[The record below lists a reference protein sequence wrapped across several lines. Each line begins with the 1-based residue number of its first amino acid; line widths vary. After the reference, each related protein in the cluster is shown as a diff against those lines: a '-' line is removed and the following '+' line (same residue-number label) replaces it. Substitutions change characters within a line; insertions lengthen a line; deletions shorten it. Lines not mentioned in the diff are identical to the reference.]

1 VPYQTGPHPDIRYD
15 IKFVI
20 NCPSLFWCRIKKKLE
35 AQTPVIIYDLKCKK
49 NHEFEGWF
57 KDRAAFQQQKD
68 LNLITCPVC
77 GKAGAEM
84 VPSTLAILGR
94 DLKVSENKQNRALS
108 PMKATQLLNEFLE
121 KNFDDVG
128 DSFSNVAMK
137 IHDGEEE
144 ARNIKGT
151 TTRQEEELLR
161 EKGVQ
166 FFKVPAMKLDS

>member
-1 VPYQTGPHPDIRYD
+1 M
-15 IKFVI
+15 
-20 NCPSLFWCRIKKKLE
+20 
-35 AQTPVIIYDLKCKK
+35 IIYDLKCKK

-57 KDRAAFQQQKD
+57 KDSAAFEQQKD

-77 GKAGAEM
+77 GEAGAEM

-94 DLKVSENKQNRALS
+94 DLKASEKKQNGALT
-108 PMKATQLLNEFLE
+108 PMKAVQRLNEFLE

-128 DSFSNVAMK
+128 DAFSEVAMK

-161 EKGVQ
+161 EKGVP
-166 FFKVPAMKLDS
+166 FFKIPVMKLDS

>member
-1 VPYQTGPHPDIRYD
+1 
-15 IKFVI
+15 
-20 NCPSLFWCRIKKKLE
+20 
-35 AQTPVIIYDLKCKK
+35 VIIYDLKCKK

-57 KDRAAFQQQKD
+57 KDRAAFEQQKD

-77 GKAGAEM
+77 GEAGAEM

-94 DLKVSENKQNRALS
+94 DLKAAEKKQNSALPPS
-108 PMKATQLLNEFLE
+108 KALQRLNEFLE

-128 DSFSNVAMK
+128 DTFSEVAMK
-137 IHDGEEE
+137 IHDGEED

-161 EKGVQ
+161 EKGVP
-166 FFKVPAMKLDS
+166 FFKIPVMKLDS